1 MGKTNDWL
9 DFDQLAEE
17 KVRDALKP
25 PSMYKVI
32 LVNDDY
38 TPMESVI
45 DVLQK
50 FFSYDVER
58 ATQLMLAVH
67 YQGKAICGVFTAE
80 VAETKVAMVN
90 KYARENEHPL
100 LCTLE
105 KAWEVPMLNQELELS
120 LNMAFARAREHR
132 HEFMTVEHLLLALLS
147 NPSAREALEA
157 CSVDLVALRQELE
170 AFIEQTTPVLPAS
183 EEERDTQPTLSFQR
197 VLQRAVFHVQSS
209 GRNEVTGANVLVA
222 IFSEQESQAA
232 YLLRKH
238 EVSRLDVVNFI
249 SHGTRKD
256 EPTQSSDPGSQPN
269 SEEQAGGE
277 ERMENFTT
285 NLNQLARVGGID
297 PLIGREKELERAIQ
311 VLCRRRKNN
320 PLLVGESG
328 VGKTAIAEGLA
339 WRIVQGDVPEVMA
352 DCTIYSL
359 DIGSLLAGTKYRGD
373 FEKRFKA
380 LLKQL
385 EQDTNSILFIDE
397 IHTIIGA
404 GAASGGQVDAANL
417 IKPLLSS
424 GKIRVIGST
433 TYQEFSNIF
442 EKDRALARR
451 FQKIDIT
458 EPSIEET
465 VQIIN
470 GLKPK
475 YEAHHDVR
483 YTAKAVRAAVE
494 LAVKYINDR
503 HLPDKAID
511 VIDEA
516 GARARLMPVSKRKK
530 TVNVADIESVVA
542 RIARIPEKSVSQSDR
557 DTLKNLGDRLKML
570 VFGQDKAIEA
580 LTEAIKMARA
590 GLGHEHKPVGS
601 FLFAGPTGV
610 GKTEVTVQLSK
621 ALGIELLRFD
631 MSEYMERHT
640 VSRLI
645 GAPPGYVGFDQG
657 GLLTDA
663 VIKHP
668 HAVLLLDE
676 IEKAHPDVFN
686 ILLQVMDNGTLTD
699 NNGRKADFR
708 NVVLVMTTNAGV
720 RETERK
726 SIGLIHQDNST
737 DAMEEIKKIFTPEF
751 RNRLD
756 NIIWFD
762 HLSTDVIHQV
772 VDKFIVELQVQ
783 LDQKGVS
790 LEVSQEARNW
800 LAEKG
805 YDRAM
810 GARPM
815 ARVIQDNLKK
825 PLANELLFG
834 SLVDGGQVTV
844 ALDKEKNELTYGFQ
858 SAQKHKAEAAH

>member
-1 MGKTNDWL
+1 
-9 DFDQLAEE
+9 
-17 KVRDALKP
+17 
-25 PSMYKVI
+25 
-32 LVNDDY
+32 
-38 TPMESVI
+38 
-45 DVLQK
+45 
-50 FFSYDVER
+50 
-58 ATQLMLAVH
+58 
-67 YQGKAICGVFTAE
+67 
-80 VAETKVAMVN
+80 
-90 KYARENEHPL
+90 
-100 LCTLE
+100 
-105 KAWEVPMLNQELELS
+105 MLNQELELS

-170 AFIEQTTPVLPAS
+170 AFIEQTTPVLPVS
-183 EEERDTQPTLSFQR
+183 EEERETQPTLSFQR

-209 GRNEVTGANVLVA
+209 GRSEVTGANVLVA

-256 EPTQSSDPGSQPN
+256 EPSQPSDSGN
-269 SEEQAGGE
+269 QQTNEEQAGGE

-297 PLIGREKELERAIQ
+297 PLIGRDKELERAIQ

-339 WRIVQGDVPEVMA
+339 WRIVRGDVPEIMA

-424 GKIRVIGST
+424 GKIRVMGST

-458 EPSIEET
+458 EPSVEET
-465 VQIIN
+465 VQILN

-530 TVNVADIESVVA
+530 TINVADIESVVA

-557 DTLKNLGDRLKML
+557 DTLKNLGNRLKML
-570 VFGQDKAIEA
+570 VFGQDNAIDA
-580 LTEAIKMARA
+580 LTEAIKMSRA
-590 GLGHEHKPVGS
+590 GLGHDHRPVGS

-610 GKTEVTVQLSK
+610 GKTEVTVQLAK
-621 ALGIELLRFD
+621 AMGIELLRFD

-686 ILLQVMDNGTLTD
+686 LLLQVMDNGTLTD

-726 SIGLIHQDNST
+726 SIGLIQQDNST

-844 ALDKEKNELTYGFQ
+844 ALDSEKNELTYGFQ
-858 SAQKHKAEAAH
+858 SAQKHKPEAAH

>member
-1 MGKTNDWL
+1 
-9 DFDQLAEE
+9 
-17 KVRDALKP
+17 
-25 PSMYKVI
+25 
-32 LVNDDY
+32 
-38 TPMESVI
+38 
-45 DVLQK
+45 
-50 FFSYDVER
+50 
-58 ATQLMLAVH
+58 
-67 YQGKAICGVFTAE
+67 
-80 VAETKVAMVN
+80 
-90 KYARENEHPL
+90 
-100 LCTLE
+100 
-105 KAWEVPMLNQELELS
+105 MLNQELELS

-170 AFIEQTTPVLPAS
+170 AFIEQTTPVLPVS

-209 GRNEVTGANVLVA
+209 GRSEVTGANVLVA

-256 EPTQSSDPGSQPN
+256 EPNQASDHTNPVN
-269 SEEQAGGE
+269 EEQAGGE

-297 PLIGREKELERAIQ
+297 PLIGRDKELERTIQ

-352 DCTIYSL
+352 DCTIYAL

-385 EQDTNSILFIDE
+385 EQDNNSILFIDE

-424 GKIRVIGST
+424 GKIRVMGST

-458 EPSIEET
+458 EPSVEET

-530 TVNVADIESVVA
+530 TINVADIESVVA
-542 RIARIPEKSVSQSDR
+542 RIARIPEKSVSASDR
-557 DTLKNLGDRLKML
+557 DTLKSLGDRLKML

-580 LTEAIKMARA
+580 LTEAIKMSRA
-590 GLGHEHKPVGS
+590 GLGHDRKPVGS

-686 ILLQVMDNGTLTD
+686 LLLQVMDNGTLTD

-708 NVVLVMTTNAGV
+708 NVILVMTTNAGV

-737 DAMEEIKKIFTPEF
+737 DAMEEIKKVFTPEF

-756 NIIWFD
+756 NIIWFN
-762 HLSTDVIHQV
+762 HLSTEVIHQV
-772 VDKFIVELQVQ
+772 VDKFIVELQAQ

-790 LEVSQEARNW
+790 LEVSQEARDW
-800 LAEKG
+800 LADKG

-815 ARVIQDNLKK
+815 SRVIQDNLKK

-834 SLVDGGQVTV
+834 SLVDGGQVIV
-844 ALDKEKNELTYGFQ
+844 ALDKEKDQLTYNFHG
-858 SAQKHKAEAAH
+858 AQKHKPETAH

>member
-1 MGKTNDWL
+1 
-9 DFDQLAEE
+9 
-17 KVRDALKP
+17 
-25 PSMYKVI
+25 
-32 LVNDDY
+32 
-38 TPMESVI
+38 
-45 DVLQK
+45 
-50 FFSYDVER
+50 
-58 ATQLMLAVH
+58 
-67 YQGKAICGVFTAE
+67 
-80 VAETKVAMVN
+80 
-90 KYARENEHPL
+90 
-100 LCTLE
+100 
-105 KAWEVPMLNQELELS
+105 MLNQELELS

-209 GRNEVTGANVLVA
+209 GRSEVTGANVLVA

-256 EPTQSSDPGSQPN
+256 EPNQASDPSGQIN
-269 SEEQAGGE
+269 SNEEQAGGE
-277 ERMENFTT
+277 DRMENFTT

-297 PLIGREKELERAIQ
+297 PLIGRDKELERAIQ

-339 WRIVQGDVPEVMA
+339 WRIVQGDVPEVIA

-424 GKIRVIGST
+424 GKIRVMGST

-451 FQKIDIT
+451 FQKIDVT
-458 EPSIEET
+458 EPSVDET

-470 GLKPK
+470 GLKTK

-516 GARARLMPVSKRKK
+516 GARARLMPASKRKK

-557 DTLKNLGDRLKML
+557 DTLRTLGNRLKML

-590 GLGHEHKPVGS
+590 GLGHDHKPVGS

-640 VSRLI
+640 FSRLI

-762 HLSTDVIHQV
+762 HLSTEVIHQV

-844 ALDKEKNELTYGFQ
+844 GLDQAKNELTYDFQ
-858 SAQKHKAEAAH
+858 SAAKHKPEAAH